1 MKLETFNFRVIL
13 SNEENMWVA
22 TCLELDLVAVAATV
36 EEVMLDISDI
46 IFVQLQ
52 YSLENDNL
60 DYLYKPT
67 LLESWKLFFNCSK
80 KETDVYFKDLI
91 VMGEVELGVELRLE
105 KGFA

>member
-1 MKLETFNFRVIL
+1 LKIEIFNFKILL

-36 EEVMLDISDI
+36 EEVMLDISDV

-60 DYLYKPT
+60 DYLYKPA
-67 LLESWKLFFNCSK
+67 LLEEWKLFFNSSK
-80 KETDVYFKDLI
+80 KETDIYFKEMI

-105 KGFA
+105 KRFA